1 MFSVSGL
8 PRMFFFARQALVYD
22 LLFYKCIYRER
33 AMAELLVILT
43 SITLKQ
49 PEMLKIIP

>member
-22 LLFYKCIYRER
+22 LLFYKCIYIER